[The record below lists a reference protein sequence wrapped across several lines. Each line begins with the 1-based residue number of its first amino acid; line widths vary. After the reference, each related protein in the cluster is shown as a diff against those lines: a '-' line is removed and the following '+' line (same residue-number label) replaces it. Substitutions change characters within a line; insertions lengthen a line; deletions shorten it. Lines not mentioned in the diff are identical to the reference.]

1 MIKCIGII
9 QHIYI
14 KKEFKKKN
22 KKLLLNKANQKIKTR
37 DRTKTKQNKTKP
49 NNKIITTEHLY
60 QGARILEE
68 LVTPIRTIP
77 CKR

>member
-14 KKEFKKKN
+14 YKERVQEKN
-22 KKLLLNKANQKIKTR
+22 KKLLLNKANQNKQETEP
-37 DRTKTKQNKTKP
+37 KQNKTKP
-49 NNKIITTEHLY
+49 NNKIITTEHLC